1 MIVGIQKTEAQKHER
16 DCRRK
21 VKAFNDILN
30 FVSIYVKDIDKKR
43 LAVDPIATFTEA
55 YYNQCGKPKFL
66 SSENTLKY
74 SDIDLDLLHNL
85 TMVYLRIP
93 VDFDG
98 INTVSKDFNIY
109 TKNKEQEVLY
119 KDLKS
124 ICDAINHLQD
134 NYQFTTAVGMV
145 SQAFNG
151 AIVIDYSN
159 FPKMI
164 PNPNFVIRY
173 GIKY

>member
-1 MIVGIQKTEAQKHER
+1 MIVGIQKSETQKHER

-43 LAVDPIATFTEA
+43 LAIDPIATFTEA
-55 YYNQCGKPKFL
+55 YYNEVGKPAFL
-66 SSENTLKY
+66 SSESVLKH

-98 INTVSKDFNIY
+98 INTDSKDFNIY

-124 ICDAINHLQD
+124 ICEAINHLQE

-164 PNPNFVIRY
+164 PNPYFVVRFNLEY
-173 GIKY
+173 

>member
-1 MIVGIQKTEAQKHER
+1 MVVGIQKTEAQKHER

-21 VKAFNDILN
+21 IKAYSDILN

-43 LAVDPIATFTEA
+43 LAKDPIATFTEA
-55 YYNQCGKPKFL
+55 YYNEVGKPAFL
-66 SSENTLKY
+66 SSESVLKH

-109 TKNKEQEVLY
+109 TKNKEQELLY

-124 ICDAINHLQD
+124 ISDAINHLQD

-151 AIVIDYSN
+151 AIIIDYSN

-164 PNPNFVIRY
+164 PNPCFVIKH
-173 GIKY
+173 GLKY